1 MIPQCLHNRK
11 LEAMQ
16 NRDAYAVREHADE
29 AKSLATEGIEAQSL
43 GPAPSPADYSL
54 KGSIKL
60 SSSGFVSV
68 LFLSLCLFLKPVYLP
83 CVHGSM
89 HCIPVTYQCNGRA
102 QRPKYDD
109 DPPGF
114 LSRTASLPFVV
125 SYPSAS
131 TSRPVSMLGLAPPPR
146 PTATRESRNLLPPL
160 CTASSPVVP
169 LRALSNTEGCG
180 LMTSTS
186 AGTDLGA
193 PAALSTTAAADE
205 EDWGAF
211 V

>member
-1 MIPQCLHNRK
+1 MIPQCVHNRK

-16 NRDAYAVREHADE
+16 NRDTYAAREHADE

-125 SYPSAS
+125 SDPSAS

-169 LRALSNTEGCG
+169 LRALSNSEGCG
-180 LMTSTS
+180 LLTSTS

-193 PAALSTTAAADE
+193 HLSTSAADE
-205 EDWGAF
+205 DGWGAF